1 MSFAWLIA
9 FLFLLGF
16 MLIHPRLHTGKNF
29 LKTADNTEMLP
40 WISGI
45 LLLVFLLIRLIAAS
59 FTDGF
64 PADMGCWSAWG
75 NRLAQVGTS
84 SFYSADYFCDYPPG
98 YLYILGLLAQ
108 FAQGVH
114 LPQTGVPFL
123 LKLPAVLADICLAV
137 LIFHYAKKQMNDAA
151 AGILSGL
158 FLLSPLFF
166 FDSAVWGQ
174 IDSILLVF
182 LVLAMLRVQEGHY
195 RSATFFYILAVLVK
209 PQGLILAPIFL
220 LALLNSRSVKTV
232 LHSTLIGIGT
242 FLLVIMP
249 FSPAWQEYTG
259 VSMFL
264 HALNPLWMIEK
275 YLTTLASYPYF
286 SVNAFNLYGLLHLN
300 WVELSAGWQSV
311 LNSILLALGILGAVV
326 LFLKI
331 KDKASRI
338 WVSSYFLFTFLFTF
352 AFKMHERYLVLP
364 VLFLSFAF
372 LSSKNRK
379 LLYLF
384 AGFSA
389 VGFLNLYYVW
399 RLALTTQETPAY
411 AIIFPIALAE
421 VVLFLWS
428 VWVIYTD
435 FIRQPKSPAEQEA
448 AFEARTPW
456 IERLERQS
464 TLASVLKILRGSDT
478 LYTLPGK
485 QKKMVRLDY
494 LLLTGIVLIYSILAF
509 SNLGD
514 TKAPQTWYQPS
525 VAGESLT
532 VSFSETESIQ
542 EIDYYCGVGEVSK
555 QPGLRLSYSPD
566 GKTWTDYPDVVCRLK
581 TVFYW
586 EVQPLE
592 EPITARYLR
601 LTAESA
607 DYMLFEAGFRNTQ
620 GNLTEVS
627 LISGAETASAIADEQ
642 GMVTNMPTYENSTYF
657 DEIYHPRTAFEHL
670 HMMPYYETTHPPLG
684 KLIMALGVAL
694 FGMTP
699 FGWRFMGTLMG
710 ILMLP
715 VFYLFLKRLFGRTRY
730 AVLGTLLFAFDFMHF
745 SLTRLATIDSYP
757 VFFILGMYYFMYQ
770 FGCKAIAR
778 AKGEA
783 ISFQRLLGLLALSGL
798 CMGLGCA
805 SKWTAV
811 YAAAGLAVEFI
822 IIMVLVWRQYKKKPK
837 KNFQDFAVKICGWCL
852 LTFVAVP
859 AGIYILSYLPISM
872 VEGYGNVFEVMWEN
886 QQYMLNYHS
895 TLVDTHPYSSPWYTW
910 PFVYKPMWAYMA
922 PETSIGA
929 GQIGCISIFQNPL
942 LSWLGMVAFVYSLV
956 VGYKKRDYRVLFLLV
971 GLLAQY
977 LPWALVSRYAM
988 QYHFFATMVFFI
1000 LFVVYALQDLEQRIR
1015 RFGYVSSTLTACCL
1029 VLFLLFYPVISG
1041 VPMSR
1046 FWAETLPT
1054 WFDSWI
1060 FFI

>member
-1 MSFAWLIA
+1 MGFAWLIA
-9 FLFLLGF
+9 FLFLLSF
-16 MLIHPRLHTGKNF
+16 VLIHSRLHTEENS
-29 LKTADNTEMLP
+29 LKPADNIEMFP

-45 LLLVFLLIRLIAAS
+45 LLLTFLLIRLLAAS
-59 FTDGF
+59 FTTGF
-64 PADMGCWSAWG
+64 PADMSCWSAWG
-75 NRLAQVGTS
+75 NRLAQLGTS
-84 SFYSADYFCDYPPG
+84 SFYSVDYFCDYPPG
-98 YLYILGLLAQ
+98 YLYILGLLSRL
-108 FAQGVH
+108 AQGFH
-114 LPQTGVPFL
+114 LPQIGVQFL
-123 LKLPAVLADICLAV
+123 LKLPAVFADLYLAV
-137 LIFHYAKKQMNDAA
+137 LIFRYAKKQMNDTAA
-151 AGILSGL
+151 CILSGL

-182 LVLAMLRVQEGHY
+182 LVLAMLHVQQGRY
-195 RSATFFYILAVLVK
+195 RSATLYYALAVLIK

-220 LALLNSRSVKTV
+220 LALLDSRSVKTV
-232 LHSTLIGIGT
+232 LLSILTGIMA

-264 HALNPLWMIEK
+264 HALSPLWMIEK

-300 WVELSAGWQSV
+300 WVELSASWQSA
-311 LNSILLALGILGAVV
+311 LNSILLALGVLGAVV
-326 LFLKI
+326 LFLKV
-331 KDKASRI
+331 KDKASRL
-338 WVSSYFLFTFLFTF
+338 WVSSYFLFAFLFTF

-364 VLFLSFAF
+364 VLFLLFAF

-389 VGFLNLYYVW
+389 VGFLNLYYPW
-399 RLALTTQETPAY
+399 QLALTTQEAPAY
-411 AIIFPIALAE
+411 IMIFPIALAE

-428 VWVIYTD
+428 IWVIYTD
-435 FIRQPKSPAEQEA
+435 FIRLSKSPNEWEND
-448 AFEARTPW
+448 FETH
-456 IERLERQS
+456 
-464 TLASVLKILRGSDT
+464 TSVLARFEEHRCFSPVMRVLRGSAAQ
-478 LYTLPGK
+478 K
-485 QKKMVRLDY
+485 QKKMTRLDCY
-494 LLLTGIVLIYSILAF
+494 LLTGIVLVYSLVAYA
-509 SNLGD
+509 NLGD
-514 TKAPQTWYQPS
+514 TRAPQTWYQPAS
-525 VAGESLT
+525 AGNSLVIT
-532 VSFSETESIQ
+532 FLETETIY
-542 EIDYYCGVGEVSK
+542 EIDYYCGVGEVST
-555 QPGLRLSYSPD
+555 QPGLHLSYSSD
-566 GKTWTDYPDVVCRLK
+566 GEIWTDYPDTVCRLK

-592 EPITARYLR
+592 ETITAKYLR
-601 LTAESA
+601 LTAEST

-620 GNLTEVS
+620 GS
-627 LISGAETASAIADEQ
+627 LAEISTISGSGATFAIADEQ
-642 GMVTNMPTYENSTYF
+642 DMVTNMPTYENSTYF

-699 FGWRFMGTLMG
+699 FGWRFMGTLTG

-715 VFYLFLKRLFGRTRY
+715 IFYLFLKRLFGRTRY

-770 FGCKAIAR
+770 FGCKAFAR
-778 AKGEA
+778 AKGEPV
-783 ISFQRLLGLLALSGL
+783 SFQKLLGLLALSGL
-798 CMGLGCA
+798 FMGLGCA

-822 IIMVLVWRQYKKKPK
+822 IIMVLVWRLYRRKSQTG
-837 KNFQDFAVKICGWCL
+837 FWGFAIKICAWCL

-859 AGIYILSYLPISM
+859 AGIYTLSYLPISM
-872 VEGYGNVFEVMWEN
+872 VEGYSNVFEVMWEN

-929 GQIGCISIFQNPL
+929 DQIGCISIFQNPL
-942 LSWLGMVAFVYSLV
+942 LSWLGIIAFVYSLV
-956 VGYKKRDYRVLFLLV
+956 VGCKKRDYRVLFLAV

-977 LPWALVSRYAM
+977 LPWALVSRYAL
-988 QYHFFATMVFFI
+988 QYHFFATMVFLI
-1000 LFVVYALQDLEQRIR
+1000 LFVVYAMQDLEQRIG
-1015 RFGYVSSTLTACCL
+1015 RFGYVSSALTTCCL

-1041 VPMSR
+1041 VPVSR
-1046 FWAETLPT
+1046 FWAETILT
-1054 WFDSWI
+1054 WFDSWV